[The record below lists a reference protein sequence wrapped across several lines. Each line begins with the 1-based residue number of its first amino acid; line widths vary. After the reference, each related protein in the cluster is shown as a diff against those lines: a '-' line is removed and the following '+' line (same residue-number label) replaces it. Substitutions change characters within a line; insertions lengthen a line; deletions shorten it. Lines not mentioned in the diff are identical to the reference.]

1 VTTWGCCGN
10 WVPSRSTPRRRGW
23 PTRLPQ
29 PSAPPNHSVDGDQA
43 RGASLRRTST
53 HSTLVDTR
61 YPSSRRTRCPLPPFP
76 RHHLGVVE
84 PDCNGAGNR
93 LRNGRARLPWLH
105 LPQRR
110 HTTRVLQQPVNTV
123 AGIAATIGAV
133 VLALTLAKWRTTTLP
148 SWALTVSAAGLV
160 MVAANSWF
168 AGTGIR
174 AIADH
179 QQRAVQGPDL
189 RGTLAH
195 RDVGTEHGAV
205 PGWVHRA
212 GSRRLAAAITSAVV
226 QRAPRPR
233 RAGIR
238 VPGVPARAS
247 ARLGRS
253 LHRVTV
259 AGAVITAP
267 RRLVRQSVSGPIGE
281 ISTHRRTH

>member
-1 VTTWGCCGN
+1 M
-10 WVPSRSTPRRRGW
+10 
-23 PTRLPQ
+23 
-29 PSAPPNHSVDGDQA
+29 
-43 RGASLRRTST
+43 
-53 HSTLVDTR
+53 
-61 YPSSRRTRCPLPPFP
+61 
-76 RHHLGVVE
+76 
-84 PDCNGAGNR
+84 
-93 LRNGRARLPWLH
+93 
-105 LPQRR
+105 
-110 HTTRVLQQPVNTV
+110 

-160 MVAANSWF
+160 IVAANSWF

-179 QQRAVQGPDL
+179 TSNEQFKDLIFEAPWLIAMSVPNMVLCLVGFIALAVAGWRQRSLPRSSSVL
-189 RGTLAH
+189 LVLAGL
-195 RDVGTEHGAV
+195 V
-205 PGWVHRA
+205 
-212 GSRRLAAAITSAVV
+212 S
-226 QRAPRPR
+226 
-233 RAGIR
+233 
-238 VPGVPARAS
+238 VPGVPAGAS